1 MLTITNAL
9 NETTTFAYNAQG
21 YLVTINPPLPGTSDR
36 IQLTY
41 DSKGRLATRRQWG
54 YTLTYSYDDLDRLT
68 RTTFPDGTYEET
80 TYNRLDKAS
89 FRDRLG
95 RVTQYAYDANR
106 HLISETDPLN
116 RATLYEWCTCGQM
129 VKLTDAKGNATQ
141 WHHDLQGRV
150 TQKEFVDGT
159 KILSSYGAARGLLSS
174 VTDPKGQ
181 IKSFSYGKDDRLLG
195 VSYSNAAVPTAP
207 VSWQWDSAY
216 PRINSMQDGIGQTQY
231 AYVAAGQTGGAQ
243 LASVDGP
250 FTSDAITFSYDNLGR
265 ANSRSINGSANAV
278 SSTFDPLGR
287 LSSMTTGLGQFSYA
301 YNAAKGLLETVN
313 FPNGE
318 VANYTYYGVNEDLRL
333 NTLQRKLGATEI
345 FFEKYTYA
353 DNGNLLTRLKR
364 SLGVAGQTLSYTYD
378 SANQLLGVS
387 NPNDAPNYPQSYA
400 YDAAANL
407 TSSSSGTP
415 AVDRAFTYNN
425 LNERLTDAGVA
436 QQFDANGNL
445 SAGMSFTFT
454 WDAEDRVKAIS
465 YNGTQK
471 RIEYDYDG
479 QGRRVR
485 IRSMDNGVKTAEYLY
500 IWDGLQLCEKRDSA
514 VESFPVAIYYP
525 QGERKFLSG
534 SYLNYFYLRD
544 RLGSVRGATSDT
556 GSIIQNSDYLP
567 FGPPAPQQPAA
578 TDPNF
583 SFTGHLRCPFTGLTL
598 APYRV
603 LSYANWLSR
612 DRLENSE
619 MLQGPNLYAYVFNN
633 PVNVV
638 DPLGLCDFFFLIDL
652 DAVPIL
658 GLDINFGFKIDF
670 DDILNLGEF
679 FSYGL
684 AGGGSFGAGFA
695 ARDIEGKSLNFDANY
710 KAVSANVAFDNIG
723 LNSVAITIGRGG
735 GASSSQTTTHT
746 VSPRSIINLI
756 KSPSQ
761 K

>member
-1 MLTITNAL
+1 M
-9 NETTTFAYNAQG
+9 
-21 YLVTINPPLPGTSDR
+21 
-36 IQLTY
+36 
-41 DSKGRLATRRQWG
+41 
-54 YTLTYSYDDLDRLT
+54 TYSYDDLNRLT

-195 VSYSNAAVPTAP
+195 VSYSNAAVPTPP
-207 VSWQWDSAY
+207 VSWQWDPAY
-216 PRINSMQDGIGQTQY
+216 PRITRMQDGIGQTLY
-231 AYVAAGQTGGAQ
+231 SYIAAGQTGGGQ

-250 FTSDAITFSYDNLGR
+250 FASDTITFSYDNLGR
-265 ANSRSINGSANAV
+265 ANSRSVNGSANAM
-278 SSTFDPLGR
+278 SSTFDALGR

-301 YNAAKGLLETVN
+301 YDPAKGLLQTVN
-313 FPNGE
+313 LPNGE
-318 VANYTYYGVNEDLRL
+318 TASYTCYGVNEDLRL

-364 SLGVAGQTLSYTYD
+364 SLGVPSQTLSYVYD
-378 SANQLLGVS
+378 SADQLLGVS
-387 NPNDAPNYPQSYA
+387 NPNDAPNYPQTYA
-400 YDAAANL
+400 YDPGSNL
-407 TSSSSGTP
+407 TAATTPSGS
-415 AVDRAFTYNN
+415 RIFTYNL
-425 LNERLTDAGVA
+425 LNERVTDAGVA

-445 SAGMSFTFT
+445 SGGMAFTLT
-454 WDAEDRVKAIS
+454 WDAEDRVKSIS

-479 QGRRVR
+479 LGRRVR
-485 IRSMDNGVKTAEYLY
+485 IRSMEGGVKTAEFLY

-534 SYLNYFYLRD
+534 TYINYFYLRD

-567 FGPPAPQQPAA
+567 YGPPSPQQPAA
-578 TDPNF
+578 TDPDF
-583 SFTGHLRCPFTGLTL
+583 GFTGHLKSPFTGLTL

-603 LSYANWLSR
+603 LGYASWLSR
-612 DRLENSE
+612 DPIAEA
-619 MLQGPNLYAYVFNN
+619 GGINLYNYVANN
-633 PVNVV
+633 PVNFIDSSGLWTFSLRLNVTFITANINV
-638 DPLGLCDFFFLIDL
+638 AVSFDGKGNGALQMTPSVGFSKRQRDGRDNMDNRAEYSFLGRLW
-652 DAVPIL
+652 
-658 GLDINFGFKIDF
+658 DIRWR
-670 DDILNLGEF
+670 
-679 FSYGL
+679 
-684 AGGGSFGAGFA
+684 AGKYSWSCAGFW
-695 ARDIEGKSLNFDANY
+695 R
-710 KAVSANVAFDNIG
+710 
-723 LNSVAITIGRGG
+723 
-735 GASSSQTTTHT
+735 
-746 VSPRSIINLI
+746 
-756 KSPSQ
+756 
-761 K
+761 